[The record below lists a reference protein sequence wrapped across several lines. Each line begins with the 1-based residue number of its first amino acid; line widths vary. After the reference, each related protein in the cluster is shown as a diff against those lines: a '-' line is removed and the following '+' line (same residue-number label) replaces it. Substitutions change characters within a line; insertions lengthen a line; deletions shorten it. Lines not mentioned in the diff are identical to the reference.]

1 MGAVGA
7 GVFHISYALGYFS
20 PSAIVWGLFFLVLE
34 ALFMGILGTIVAGVV
49 IAARLLLSNQASSRM
64 AHSVFTG
71 VVALICSGAS
81 VFAVFGLFPVLTAN
95 PWAVAG
101 ATGVIVGSAF
111 AAVSH
116 WHTSE
121 L

>member
-1 MGAVGA
+1 LGAVGA
-7 GVFHISYALGYFS
+7 GVFHVSYALGYFS

-34 ALFMGILGTIVAGVV
+34 AFFMGILGTVVAGVV
-49 IAARLLLSNQASSRM
+49 IAARLLLSNQASRLVRG
-64 AHSVFTG
+64 VFTG

-81 VFAVFGLFPVLTAN
+81 VFAVFGFFPVLTAN
-95 PWAVAG
+95 PWAVA
-101 ATGVIVGSAF
+101 AVTGVIVGSAF

-121 L
+121 F